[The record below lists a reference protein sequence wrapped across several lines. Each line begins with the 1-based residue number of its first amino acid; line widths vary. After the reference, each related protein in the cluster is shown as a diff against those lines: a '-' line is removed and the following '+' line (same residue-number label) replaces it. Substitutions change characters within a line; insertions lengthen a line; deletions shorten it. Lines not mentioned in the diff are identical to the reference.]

1 MTNIIVVF
9 PRLEEGKNIR
19 NILVRSGFD
28 SVLACSTA
36 SQALGFAEETR
47 DGIVVSGYKLPDM
60 VYDQLRE
67 ELPQEF
73 EMLLVASGKFT
84 GMNVRDDVETLT
96 MPLKVQELV
105 DRVQELT
112 DRVEARRKLR
122 RLKPRERSPEDM
134 AAIARAKELLSLR
147 RGYTEAEAHRYLQKT
162 SMDSGTNLAEAAYM
176 VIDMLGPK

>member
-28 SVLACSTA
+28 TVTACSTA

-47 DGIVVSGYKLPDM
+47 DGIVISGYKLPDM

-67 ELPQEF
+67 ELPKEY

-96 MPLKVQELV
+96 MPMKVQELV
-105 DRVQELT
+105 DRIQEMT
-112 DRVEARRKLR
+112 DRVESRRRQR
-122 RLKPRERSPEDM
+122 RLKPRERSPEEM
-134 AAIARAKELLSLR
+134 ATIARAKELLSLR

-162 SMDSGTNLAEAAYM
+162 SMDSGTNLVEAAYM
-176 VIDMLGPK
+176 VIDMFAPK